1 MAKADFTFTFPLRVR
16 WSEIDQQAIVFNSH
30 YLTYCDIGFTE
41 FWRILPLP
49 SFLEMSDLG
58 NEFFVKKAN
67 LEYHQSAKFDDLLD
81 ICVRCSRL
89 GNSSMQI
96 TTEIYHGDE
105 LLVNAELTY
114 VYANTAT
121 KKSTSIP
128 AEWREVLLPTLRW
141 TPAVILKQPTS
152 ESD

>member
-1 MAKADFTFTFPLRVR
+1 MSSNAHMAKSDFTFTSPLRVR

-41 FWRILPLP
+41 YWRTLPLP

-58 NEFFVKKAN
+58 CEFFVKKAA

-81 ICVRCSRL
+81 LCVRCSRL

-96 TTEIYHGDE
+96 TTEIYRGEE
-105 LLVNAELTY
+105 LLIHAELTY
-114 VYANTAT
+114 VYAHTET

-128 AEWREVLLPTLRW
+128 LGWREILMPT
-141 TPAVILKQPTS
+141 QH
-152 ESD
+152 